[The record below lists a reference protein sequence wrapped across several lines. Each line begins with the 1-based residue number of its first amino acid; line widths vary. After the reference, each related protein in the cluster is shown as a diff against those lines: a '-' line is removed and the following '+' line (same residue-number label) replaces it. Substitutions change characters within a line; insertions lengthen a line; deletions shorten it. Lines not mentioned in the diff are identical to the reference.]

1 MNKLLSKSLDEQIP
15 VEMIYISSSNQI
27 TQRKIIVKE
36 INGSTIRAYCFMR
49 RQARLFKVEQILS
62 LMPVR
67 TFHKEIS

>member
-1 MNKLLSKSLDEQIP
+1 MSKLLTKSLEEQIP

-36 INGSTIRAYCFMR
+36 INGSMVRAYCFMR
-49 RQARLFKVEQILS
+49 RQTRLFKIEQILS

>member
-49 RQARLFKVEQILS
+49 RQARLFKIEQILS